1 MKERLTVMPRTIF
14 FSGLASFQEDVEV
27 NLSRDTYNAYQIANG
42 GETAGPSAFPR
53 TLEWEFS
60 TNAIIINTR
69 INSDDP
75 VSIRNIVYGSFEY
88 NSSGSLTSA
97 SIDNS
102 YTVYRHDDGFEYG
115 YFDDPG
121 FSIKVTHP
129 NSFAAWDTAMSL
141 VTADNFIVHQY
152 EIDDGEIVN
161 IDGEGYAGIFNNANS
176 LFLPSDWHQQLF
188 SSNLL
193 QGSTSEVST
202 LQEGAVD
209 LRGSSDVDDVLIG
222 DESDNKLVGVRGKDI
237 LIGGDGGDELRAGNG
252 RDIING
258 GDGSDTMYGGFGL
271 NTFEDADDGEID
283 QLFFKS
289 DQHAYNWIYD
299 KDGNSP
305 KGEKAD
311 KIMELD
317 PFDEIFV
324 QGVETEE
331 LDFQNVVH
339 YSNLGE
345 TLDGIGIYAS
355 GTLEAVYVGDNL
367 SISQLESMTQ
377 GII

>member
-1 MKERLTVMPRTIF
+1 MLRTIF
-14 FSGLASFQEDVEV
+14 YSGLASFQEDVEV

-53 TLEWEFS
+53 TLEWEFA

-152 EIDDGEIVN
+152 EIDDGKIVN
-161 IDGEGYAGIFNNANS
+161 IDGEGHAGIFNAANS
-176 LFLPSDWHQQLF
+176 LFLPQDWYQELF

-193 QGSTSEVST
+193 QGSNSEVLT
-202 LQEGAVD
+202 LKNGEVD
-209 LRGSSDVDDVLIG
+209 LRGSSSTHDVLIG
-222 DESDNKLVGVRGKDI
+222 NSLDNKLVGVQGADI
-237 LIGGDGGDELRAGNG
+237 LSGNDGDDELRAGNG
-252 RDIING
+252 RDVING
-258 GDGSDTMYGGFGL
+258 GDGSDELYGGFGL
-271 NTFEDADDGEID
+271 NTFEDSDDGEID

-289 DQHAYNWIYD
+289 DQNAYNWFYD
-299 KDGNSP
+299 KAGNSP
-305 KGEKAD
+305 NGQKAD

-317 PFDEIFV
+317 EFDEIFV
-324 QGVETEE
+324 QGVETDE
-331 LDFQNVVH
+331 LSFQDVVH
-339 YSNLGE
+339 RSNLGE

-367 SISQLESMTQ
+367 SISQIESMTQ

>member
-1 MKERLTVMPRTIF
+1 MKERLKVMPRTIF

-53 TLEWEFS
+53 TLEWEFA

-152 EIDDGEIVN
+152 EIDDGKIVN

-176 LFLPSDWHQQLF
+176 LFLSSDWHQQLF

-193 QGSTSEVST
+193 QGAKSEVLT
-202 LQEGAVD
+202 LKNGEVG
-209 LRGSSDVDDVLIG
+209 LRGSSSTHDVLIG
-222 DESDNKLVGVRGKDI
+222 NSLDNKLVGVQGADI
-237 LIGGDGGDELRAGNG
+237 LIGNDGDDELRAGNG
-252 RDIING
+252 RDVING
-258 GDGSDTMYGGFGL
+258 GDGSDELYGGFGL
-271 NTFEDADDGEID
+271 NTFEDSDDGEID

-289 DQHAYNWIYD
+289 DQNAYNWLYG
-299 KDGNSP
+299 KSGNSP
-305 KGEKAD
+305 NGEKAD
-311 KIMELD
+311 KIGELD
-317 PFDEIFV
+317 EFDEIFV

-331 LDFQNVVH
+331 LRFRPVSH
-339 YSNLGE
+339 RSNLGE

-355 GTLEAVYVGDNL
+355 GFLEAVYVGDDL
-367 SISQLESMTQ
+367 SVSQLESMTQ